1 MIVKDK
7 TNYKATQFMNH
18 SEKYKDLDISP
29 SDWIIEDMNDNYNRV
44 VSNDNFLNNFEILK
58 PKELTLNE
66 YQKLAAKSMLPQCR
80 NINYLGL
87 GLAGETGELC
97 DKLKR
102 IIRGDGQIDDALLFE
117 LSDILWYL
125 SQLALFFHVDLNK
138 IGQMNIEKLNK
149 RMEAGKIAGQGDKR

>member
-1 MIVKDK
+1 
-7 TNYKATQFMNH
+7 MNH
-18 SEKYKDLDISP
+18 GEKYKDLDISP
-29 SDWIIEDMNDNYNRV
+29 SDWVIEDMESNYNRV

-102 IIRGDGQIDDALLFE
+102 IIRGDGKIDDALLFE

-125 SQLALFFHVDLNK
+125 SQLALFFHVDFNK
-138 IGQMNIEKLNK
+138 IGLMNIEKLEK